1 MRAMVKLHKYAKYA
15 AILYIEIYIKHQF
28 INYVTILKLLFVGHP
43 LGFYNNKLTKSNLL
57 LFLSGFSSLW
67 ALTFIACS

>member
-43 LGFYNNKLTKSNLL
+43 LGFYNNKLPSPICFASYLV
-57 LFLSGFSSLW
+57 FQVFGH
-67 ALTFIACS
+67 